1 MSTSSRKLN
10 IDAYKHFFNNDN
22 IDYFKLNETEIKN
35 DSNLSSKKTFII
47 AINKL
52 IKTSNKEVLFDF
64 NFSEKGYITSI
75 TLCYQ
80 ATDSG
85 KTNPLI
91 NVTYNG
97 GNPANALYPLNV
109 FLTQICI
116 KSVSNQVE
124 GKPKKIVSS
133 FVIALLKI
141 LPDEVKPTISNYTNA
156 KLWQNGKFTF
166 EYFTKKLDII
176 TAITA
181 ATAATAA
188 TSSSATSISLTSS
201 SATSSSAK
209 AAAKPVATAATA
221 TAATATAATA
231 TATAAATSSSAKA
244 ATAKPVATAAKGAK
258 SAKSAKSAKGA
269 KGTLSTSFWKKLEE
283 DQVAFYRRSDK
294 KIKVITD
301 IRKIYREVMRI
312 DNYEEE
318 INRLL
323 DNIKSTPLGLLPN
336 TSQTYTEQDI
346 AYIKRKVIQ
355 LINKQRIN
363 DKKIMPPPAKKPKL
377 NAGGIKKII
386 RKVFTDI
393 NGKKFI
399 RYNDLIINLKFN

>member
-1 MSTSSRKLN
+1 MSTSSGKLN

-22 IDYFKLNETEIKN
+22 INYFKLNETEIEN

-80 ATDSG
+80 ATDPK
-85 KTNPLI
+85 KTKPLI

-109 FLTQICI
+109 FLKQICI

-141 LPDEVKPTISNYTNA
+141 LPDEEVKPTISNYNTA

-166 EYFTKKLDII
+166 KYFTEKLDKI

-181 ATAATAA
+181 VTAA

-221 TAATATAATA
+221 ATSSSL
-231 TATAAATSSSAKA
+231 TSSSAKA

-258 SAKSAKSAKGA
+258 SAKSAKGAKGA

-323 DNIKSTPLGLLPN
+323 DNIKNTPLGLLPN
-336 TSQTYTEQDI
+336 TSQTYTEHDI